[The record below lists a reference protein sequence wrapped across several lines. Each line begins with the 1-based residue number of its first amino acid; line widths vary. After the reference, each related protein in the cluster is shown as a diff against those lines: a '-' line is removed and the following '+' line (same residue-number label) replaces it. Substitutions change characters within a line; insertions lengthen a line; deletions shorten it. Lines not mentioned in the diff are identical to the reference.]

1 MSGAARGSGREVASR
16 SSGGPGLRRALCL
29 LATAGLALGIACPAP
44 AGHATPDALLAIAPE
59 DLERYRGA
67 GEAITVVDL
76 RPAEAYR
83 RGHVPQA
90 RSLPLAELPGRR
102 AEVPR
107 LGRVV
112 LYGATA
118 EEAAVAYRTLREAGH
133 RNVMVL
139 AGGFEAWRR
148 AGLPVEASR

>member
-1 MSGAARGSGREVASR
+1 VAA
-16 SSGGPGLRRALCL
+16 
-29 LATAGLALGIACPAP
+29 TLALGIARPAP
-44 AGHATPDALLAIAPE
+44 GGHASPDAPLAIAPE

-67 GEAITVVDL
+67 GEAITVVDV
-76 RPAEAYR
+76 RPADAYR

-90 RSLPLAELPGRR
+90 RSLPLAELAARR

-118 EEAAVAYRTLREAGH
+118 EEAAAAYRTLREADY
-133 RNVMVL
+133 RNVMIL
-139 AGGFEAWRR
+139 AGGFHAWRR
-148 AGLPVEASR
+148 VGLPVEAGP